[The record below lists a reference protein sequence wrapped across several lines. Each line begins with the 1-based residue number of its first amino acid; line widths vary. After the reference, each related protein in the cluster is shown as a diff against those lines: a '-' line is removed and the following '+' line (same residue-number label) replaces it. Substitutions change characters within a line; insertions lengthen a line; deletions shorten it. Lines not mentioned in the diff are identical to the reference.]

1 MKWITALILGAIL
14 GFVTP
19 LVFGGREGVW
29 AESFASAGTVAPF
42 SNSPGLLFSIP
53 VFALSAI
60 AFRMFFNWHDR

>member
-1 MKWITALILGAIL
+1 MKWISALILGAIL

-53 VFALSAI
+53 IFALSAI

>member
-14 GFVTP
+14 GFITP

-29 AESFASAGTVAPF
+29 MDSFAAAGTVRPF
-42 SNSPGLLFSIP
+42 ENSPGLLFSIP
-53 VFALSAI
+53 VFALSAT